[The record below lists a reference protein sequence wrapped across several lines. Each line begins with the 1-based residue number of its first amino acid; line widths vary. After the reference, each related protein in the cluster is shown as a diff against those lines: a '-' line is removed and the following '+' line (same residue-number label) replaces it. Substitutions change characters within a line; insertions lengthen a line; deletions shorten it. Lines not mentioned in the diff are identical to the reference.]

1 MVRNPQTTDLRSG
14 EPKVAGDFGLRY
26 LVEVLFRRKRM
37 LLIPIVCTPLLAILL
52 SYTITPSY
60 MSTTTIILGKA
71 EILNPLVRYD
81 TSVQMAEYDRLGLF
95 QKIVYSRPLIEDVI
109 HKLKLD
115 RQLKSEAQLEWLVND
130 VRKSIHMMALTAD
143 SFQIGCS
150 AANPRLAKDLV
161 ETVSELFIAKSLA
174 GSRLEATV
182 AVTFI
187 QQQVDHYRQELEQ
200 GEAQL
205 QAFKLAHIDT
215 LRQMS
220 SMNQLIEDYNT
231 KRVSAELAL
240 HQDQLIEQ
248 LLSARLRGEKPMVVS
263 QALFVQNTPY
273 QTQYQEL
280 AIKLGNL
287 LATRNTNHPDVLKL
301 QREMDY
307 IVALLDKEKEKRDA
321 KETQE
326 VRSPVYQEVLSRL
339 EDTRI
344 KIKVEQDEIEQ
355 YSRMGEGLKTRIADV
370 PAVEVVV
377 SRLEQEVRLNREIY
391 DTLKIKLEHAR
402 VSREVEI
409 AQQTNRFIIIDP
421 PTVPLVR
428 FKPIRRTFMVGG
440 MAGGL
445 MLGLLLVFVLEF
457 GDPRLLRPSELTQRF
472 RKPVLGGI
480 PKLYAFEDRV
490 TPVLKRL
497 PHRAE
502 DLFARVFCAKRFA
515 MPAGFPSDF
524 RLSQRLIQTP
534 ASADDPGLDRL
545 RDFTERVRRIGVGVR
560 ASYAPPDGLVIAIA
574 STAPGEGKSLLAF
587 NLGAVLA
594 NDLRKPV
601 LLVDA
606 HVRHPTLSGW
616 LARPGERGLLNVLSG
631 GCPLAEAVCGTGF
644 TGLSLPPLGSSTD
657 DSGTLF
663 QSDALPRMLEACRE
677 RYAMTLVEVPDL
689 IGATPGMIL
698 APHVDGILWVAR
710 LYATQVHSIDSAMQ
724 KINPEKLVGFVVNRM
739 EYWIP
744 DWLYRWV

>member
-1 MVRNPQTTDLRSG
+1 
-14 EPKVAGDFGLRY
+14 
-26 LVEVLFRRKRM
+26 
-37 LLIPIVCTPLLAILL
+37 
-52 SYTITPSY
+52 
-60 MSTTTIILGKA
+60 
-71 EILNPLVRYD
+71 
-81 TSVQMAEYDRLGLF
+81 
-95 QKIVYSRPLIEDVI
+95 
-109 HKLKLD
+109 
-115 RQLKSEAQLEWLVND
+115 
-130 VRKSIHMMALTAD
+130 LTAD

-150 AANPRLAKDLV
+150 ASNPRLAKDLV
-161 ETVSELFIAKSLA
+161 EAVSELFIAKSLS

-200 GEAQL
+200 GEAQV
-205 QAFKLAHIDT
+205 QAYKLSHIDT

-220 SMNQLIEDYNT
+220 SINQQINDCNV
-231 KRVSAELAL
+231 KRVTAALAL
-240 HQDQLIEQ
+240 HQDQLVAQ
-248 LLSARLRGEKPMVVS
+248 LLSARLSGEKPMVVS

-280 AIKLGNL
+280 SIKLGNL

-307 IVALLDKEKEKRDA
+307 IVDLLNKEKERRDA

-344 KIKVEQDEIEQ
+344 KIKVEEDEIEQ
-355 YSRMGEGLKTRIADV
+355 YTRMAEDLKKSIADV
-370 PAVEVVV
+370 PEVEVSVA
-377 SRLEQEVRLNREIY
+377 RLEQEVRLNREIY

-409 AQQTNRFIIIDP
+409 AQQTNRFIVIDP

-428 FKPIRRTFMVGG
+428 FKPIRRTFVVGG
-440 MAGGL
+440 MAGGVI
-445 MLGLLLVFVLEF
+445 LGLLLVFVLEF
-457 GDPRLLRPSELTQRF
+457 GDPRLLRPAELTNRF

-480 PKLYAFEDRV
+480 PKLYHFEERV

-502 DLFARVFCAKRFA
+502 HLFAGMFCAKRFA
-515 MPAGFPSDF
+515 MPAGFPKDF
-524 RLSQRLIQTP
+524 RLSQRLIQMP
-534 ASADDPGLDRL
+534 ANAENPELDRL

-560 ASYAPPDGLVIAIA
+560 AAYAPPDGLAIAIA
-574 STAPGEGKSLLAF
+574 SAAPGEGKSLLTF

-616 LARPGERGLLNVLSG
+616 LPGQSDRGLLNVLSG
-631 GCPLAEAVCGTGF
+631 GCALKDAVCETGIP
-644 TGLSLPPLGSSTD
+644 GLSLLPLGSSTD

-663 QSDALPRMLEACRE
+663 QSDALPRMLEECRE
-677 RYAMTLVEVPDL
+677 RYAMTLVEAPDL
-689 IGATPGMIL
+689 IGATLGMIL
-698 APHVDGILWVAR
+698 APHVDGVLFVVR

-724 KINPEKLVGFVVNRM
+724 KINSEKLVGFVVDRM